1 MRSRSVRVLVGALIL
16 LLVSATPGTASGR
29 LAATLDGNSISLQ
42 RAGTLSCH
50 DVDYPMLRCFSSA
63 NAMRLDL
70 TARTQDRSATPQGID
85 VGDLYVI
92 AYEHSTYAG
101 NAMGLTADQPWLSS
115 VGWNDRISSFRSF
128 GVTGNFRENSPASGF
143 IYTFGPTA
151 QVSYVGN
158 LYNDKFSAFYM
169 N

>member
-1 MRSRSVRVLVGALIL
+1 MRSRNVRVLVGTLML

-29 LAATLDGNSISLQ
+29 LAATMDGSSISLQ

-50 DVDYPMLRCFSSA
+50 DLDYPLLRCFSGA
-63 NAMRLDL
+63 EAMRLDL
-70 TARTQDRSATPQGID
+70 AARSEVRSARQTPT

-92 AYEHSTYAG
+92 AYEHTSYAG
-101 NAMGLTADQPWLSS
+101 SALGLTANQAWLSS
-115 VGWNDRISSFRSF
+115 VGWNDRISSFKSF
-128 GVTGNFRENSPASGF
+128 GVTGNFRENSPAGGF

-151 QVSYVGN
+151 QVSNVGS